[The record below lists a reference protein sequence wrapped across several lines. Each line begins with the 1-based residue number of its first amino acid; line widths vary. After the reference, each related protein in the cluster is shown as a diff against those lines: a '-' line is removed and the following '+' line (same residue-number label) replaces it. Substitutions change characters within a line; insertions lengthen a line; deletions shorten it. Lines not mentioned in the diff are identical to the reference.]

1 MERKSKQGS
10 ATKLAARREAYR
22 LWFEFLRLARSS
34 NDSRVKAA
42 LARSREFYGPWGDV
56 ATVKFDDWWL
66 SHGHLFEEQVA
77 VRRLADGERPTDPN
91 SLVIEVPLTMAPTKL
106 LKAVKAVIERAS
118 EEHLRQVAKRKNKT
132 LATARFRLTAGA
144 EPKLVAIRE
153 MLTVYR
159 DVFLAHPKLRG
170 QALLEVVHR
179 HYGSR
184 KQKKWQKIPLPLMAD
199 KGDVMRVITA
209 QRNLRRYI
217 TNAEQVLLNVAG
229 GSFPG
234 EYGYREK

>member
-1 MERKSKQGS
+1 MERKSRLSS
-10 ATKLAARREAYR
+10 ATKLAARREAFR

-42 LARSREFYGPWGDV
+42 LARSREFYEPWGDV
-56 ATVKFDDWWL
+56 SSVKFNDWWT
-66 SHGHLFEEQVA
+66 SHGQIFEERVS
-77 VRRLADGERPTDPN
+77 VRRLDSGELPADPS

-106 LKAVKAVIERAS
+106 LKAVKILIEQAS
-118 EEHLRQVAKRKNKT
+118 EEYLRQSIKRKNKT
-132 LATARFRLTAGA
+132 IATASFRLTEGA

-170 QALLEVVHR
+170 QALLEAVHR
-179 HYGSR
+179 HYESR

-209 QRNLRRYI
+209 QRNLRRYL